1 MKDETPSATP
11 EKPPISRYVPGLSA
25 KLLLLTI
32 LFVMLAE
39 VLVFVPS
46 VSNFRRQWLM
56 ERLAAAQI
64 ASLAAEA
71 APGGQLPSMLRDELL
86 ERAQVKAIAVKRDD
100 SRMLVI
106 EMDMPAEID
115 ASYDL
120 RDASWLTLIA
130 DALMVYVTPEDRVI
144 RVVGDPGFHEG
155 ETIEVVMGEAPLKA
169 AMIRY
174 GLDILGLSILISII
188 TAALVYLT
196 LDAILVKPMTKL
208 TWNIVR
214 FSQRPEDPT
223 RIIAPSA
230 RRDEIGTAEREL
242 SAMQRE
248 LAETLSQK
256 SRLAALGLAVSKI
269 SHDLRNMLSSAQL
282 LSDRL
287 IAIKDPTVQR
297 LVPKLI
303 ASLDRAIRLCA
314 QTLNYG
320 QAQETPPRRKRF
332 ALAPLVAEI
341 GDSLGLP
348 RQRIGWA
355 VEVEP
360 MLEVDADRDQL
371 YRVLSNLTRNAVQA
385 LESEGEIEG
394 EIIVAGR
401 REGAVT
407 VDRSGGHRPRG
418 HGEGPRPSVRGV
430 SGKRP
435 QRWNRAWTRHRA
447 RARAGPWRADRADR
461 QRRRR
466 HLPRHHPR
474 CGGGVEAGAAAQR
487 LNGGSLGPRPRQ
499 PCLCA
504 GDGLGR
510 ACLVPASLPRFFCAH
525 ALGLRLA
532 FTSRLAFGRSEAPVA
547 QLDRAPDYKSGG
559 RSSNPSGAPSP
570 CSMGASVRQRRRP
583 IAEKMLRPRKGSGY
597 G

>member
-1 MKDETPSATP
+1 VSDERSEAAAKNGRT
-11 EKPPISRYVPGLSA
+11 SRYVPGLSA

-71 APGGQLPSMLRDELL
+71 APGGQLPATLRDELL
-86 ERAQVKAIAVKRDD
+86 ERAKVKAIAVKRADA
-100 SRMLVI
+100 RVLVI
-106 EMDMPAEID
+106 EMDMPAEIG

-120 RDASWLTLIA
+120 RNASWMALIS
-130 DALMVYVTPEDRVI
+130 DALMVYVAPDDRVI
-144 RVVGDPGFHEG
+144 RVVGEPGMSEG
-155 ETIEVVMGEAPLKA
+155 EVIDVVMGEAPLKA

-188 TAALVYLT
+188 TATLVYLT
-196 LDAILVKPMTKL
+196 LDAILVKPMTRL

-223 RIIAPSA
+223 RIIAPSS

-242 SAMQRE
+242 SAMQKE
-248 LAETLSQK
+248 LAEMLSQR

-287 IAIKDPTVQR
+287 AAVKDPTVQR

-314 QTLNYG
+314 QTLDFG

-332 ALAPLVAEI
+332 PLAPLLAEI

-348 RQRIGWA
+348 RQRINWLVTIDAG
-355 VEVEP
+355 
-360 MLEVDADRDQL
+360 LEVDADRDQL
-371 YRVLSNLTRNAVQA
+371 YRVLSNLCRNAVQA
-385 LESEGEIEG
+385 LESEGEARG
-394 EIIVAGR
+394 EIVVGAQ
-401 REGAVT
+401 REGSVT
-407 VDRSGGHRPRG
+407 VIEVADSGP
-418 HGEGPRPSVRGV
+418 GV
-430 SGKRP
+430 SD
-435 QRWNRAWTRHRA
+435 RA
-447 RARAGPWRADRADR
+447 RAHLFEAFQSVARKGGSGLGLAIAHELVQAHGGQIALVKNEGGATFRVTIPDVVVELERA
-461 QRRRR
+461 RRRR
-466 HLPRHHPR
+466 
-474 CGGGVEAGAAAQR
+474 A
-487 LNGGSLGPRPRQ
+487 
-499 PCLCA
+499 
-504 GDGLGR
+504 
-510 ACLVPASLPRFFCAH
+510 
-525 ALGLRLA
+525 
-532 FTSRLAFGRSEAPVA
+532 
-547 QLDRAPDYKSGG
+547 
-559 RSSNPSGAPSP
+559 
-570 CSMGASVRQRRRP
+570 
-583 IAEKMLRPRKGSGY
+583 
-597 G
+597 

>member
-1 MKDETPSATP
+1 MLVTNETSDTASKTSRTP
-11 EKPPISRYVPGLSA
+11 RYLPGLST

-32 LFVMLAE
+32 LFVMVAE

-86 ERAQVKAIAVKRDD
+86 DRAKVKAIAVKRADA
-100 SRMLVI
+100 RKLVI

-120 RDASWLTLIA
+120 RNASWATLIA
-130 DALMVYVTPEDRVI
+130 NALMVYVAPDERIIRVI
-144 RVVGDPGFHEG
+144 GEPGMSEG
-155 ETIEVVMGEAPLKA
+155 EVIDVVMGEAPLKA

-188 TAALVYLT
+188 TAALVYLS
-196 LDAILVKPMTKL
+196 LDALLVKPMTKL

-214 FSQRPEDPT
+214 FSEAPEDPT
-223 RIIAPSA
+223 RVIAPSS

-248 LAETLSQK
+248 LAETLTQK

-287 IAIKDPTVQR
+287 ITVKDPTVQR

-314 QTLNYG
+314 RTLDYG
-320 QAQETPPRRKRF
+320 QAQETPPKRKHF
-332 ALAPLVAEI
+332 PLAPLIAEI

-348 RQRIGWA
+348 RQEIDWI
-355 VEVEP
+355 VEVEEK
-360 MLEVDADRDQL
+360 LEVDADRDQL
-371 YRVLSNLTRNAVQA
+371 YRVLSNLCRNAVQA
-385 LESEGEIEG
+385 LESEGKGGG
-394 EIIVAGR
+394 EILVSAR
-401 REGAVT
+401 REGSVT
-407 VDRSGGHRPRG
+407 IIEVADT
-418 HGEGPRPSVRGV
+418 GPGV
-430 SGKRP
+430 PEK
-435 QRWNRAWTRHRA
+435 A
-447 RARAGPWRADRADR
+447 RAHLFEAFQGVARKGGSGLGLAIAHELVQAHGGQIALVKNEGGATFRVTIPDAVVELERA
-461 QRRRR
+461 RRRR
-466 HLPRHHPR
+466 
-474 CGGGVEAGAAAQR
+474 A
-487 LNGGSLGPRPRQ
+487 
-499 PCLCA
+499 
-504 GDGLGR
+504 
-510 ACLVPASLPRFFCAH
+510 
-525 ALGLRLA
+525 
-532 FTSRLAFGRSEAPVA
+532 
-547 QLDRAPDYKSGG
+547 
-559 RSSNPSGAPSP
+559 
-570 CSMGASVRQRRRP
+570 
-583 IAEKMLRPRKGSGY
+583 
-597 G
+597 